1 MPKES
6 DAGKLQPETEERLST
21 DGVLGLGGE

>member
-6 DAGKLQPETEERLST
+6 DAGKLQPETEEWLIT
-21 DGVLGLGGE
+21 DGILGLGGE